1 MARPLGRRTLG
12 VLVAERRRPHVTQ
25 ADAALAAA
33 VHQRV
38 AVVGVELSRRDDLR
52 QVLHVGRLD
61 VHDVWKGG
69 VRGQGEDVEEDVGG
83 LFCVCYRRM

>member
-1 MARPLGRRTLG
+1 MKTPHGPRPGSQRREVARPQGRRTLG

-61 VHDVWKGG
+61 VHDVWETRSLRK
-69 VRGQGEDVEEDVGG
+69 R
-83 LFCVCYRRM
+83 